1 MRADAAAS
9 CSPFGERRRPSS
21 GAVFDEGQ
29 AGDAMIAIRP
39 RWLAAAVVLVTLAAD
54 PSRLLAGETPGKAAQ
69 PVDAKVRALVEKAVA
84 AKNGEQQQ
92 AAFDAVINLDCAA
105 VPALGTLLG
114 DSRPLPTRYLRL
126 ENRATDAFEKFRQY
140 GPETVTDA
148 VAAILNHITGQH
160 FGSIYNGA
168 TPSERDKAVAAWRE
182 FLTRTPAERL
192 CGP

>member
-1 MRADAAAS
+1 M
-9 CSPFGERRRPSS
+9 S
-21 GAVFDEGQ
+21 GNR
-29 AGDAMIAIRP
+29 GDAVTAIGP
-39 RWLAAAVVLVTLAAD
+39 RGWVAAIVLVTLARD
-54 PSRLLAGETPGKAAQ
+54 PCRLVAGETPKATQ

-84 AKNGEQQQ
+84 ANNGDEQQ
-92 AAFDAVINLDCAA
+92 AAFDAVISLDCAA

-126 ENRATDAFEKFRQY
+126 ENRAIDRFEKFRQY

-168 TPSERDKAVAAWRE
+168 TPAERDKAVAAWRE